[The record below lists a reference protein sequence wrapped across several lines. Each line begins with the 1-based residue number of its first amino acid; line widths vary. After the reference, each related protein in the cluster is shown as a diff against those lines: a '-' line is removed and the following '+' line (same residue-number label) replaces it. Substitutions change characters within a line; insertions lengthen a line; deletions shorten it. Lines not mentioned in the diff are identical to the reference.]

1 MLRVARQTIRKM
13 TIQENLIESVRQMRR
28 WQKEYFETKSR
39 DALARSIQCETKVDR
54 ILEEL
59 DIPSLFDE
67 G

>member
-1 MLRVARQTIRKM
+1 MIHKM
-13 TIQENLIESVRQMRR
+13 TIQENLIDSVRQMRR
-28 WQKEYFETKSR
+28 WQKEYFETKSQ

-59 DIPSLFDE
+59 EIPSLFDE

>member
-1 MLRVARQTIRKM
+1 M
-13 TIQENLIESVRQMRR
+13 TIYENLVKQVREMRR
-28 WQKEYFETKSR
+28 WQKEYFETKSQ

-59 DIPSLFDE
+59 EIPSLFDE

>member
-1 MLRVARQTIRKM
+1 MKERTL
-13 TIQENLIESVRQMRR
+13 QENLIESVRQMRR
-28 WQKEYFETKSR
+28 WQKEYFDTKSQ

-59 DIPSLFDE
+59 EIPSLFDE

>member
-1 MLRVARQTIRKM
+1 
-13 TIQENLIESVRQMRR
+13 MRR
-28 WQKEYFETKSR
+28 WQKEYFETKSQ

-59 DIPSLFDE
+59 EIPSLFDE